1 MSTVRPSTKCLLFVL
16 VIAIPAAAG
25 VSWKDKPYTK
35 WTAKDV
41 RKILRNSPW
50 AKIVGT
56 PYYPEGESGG
66 PPEVTTTVP
75 IMGRVPDD
83 PAALS
88 PPGPMKEVYEPQGAY
103 VVLWA
108 SSETVQH
115 AVVRASV
122 LNVNVPAQGTESS
135 TEASGDKYELVLA
148 SGNPSPLPWMDHDA
162 VMDSAYLEA
171 MGSRQRVSPTR
182 IEIVR
187 DAKSSINRSVVFYFP
202 KRTAAE
208 KPLISPDETAVEFF
222 VQLGPRTLLAKFN
235 LREMAGPDGPDF

>member
-171 MGSRQRVSPTR
+171 MGSRQ
-182 IEIVR
+182 
-187 DAKSSINRSVVFYFP
+187 
-202 KRTAAE
+202 
-208 KPLISPDETAVEFF
+208 
-222 VQLGPRTLLAKFN
+222 
-235 LREMAGPDGPDF
+235 